1 MSLQYGDAKAD
12 IAEAKRRF
20 GATILNDPQI
30 DQSAKLDDLASQ
42 IGALDLVVSISQAS
56 AHFAGA
62 LGKRVLTM
70 LPRVPDWRYGLERR
84 DTIW

>member
-1 MSLQYGDAKAD
+1 L
-12 IAEAKRRF
+12 
-20 GATILNDPQI
+20 
-30 DQSAKLDDLASQ
+30 
-42 IGALDLVVSISQAS
+42 
-56 AHFAGA
+56 AGA